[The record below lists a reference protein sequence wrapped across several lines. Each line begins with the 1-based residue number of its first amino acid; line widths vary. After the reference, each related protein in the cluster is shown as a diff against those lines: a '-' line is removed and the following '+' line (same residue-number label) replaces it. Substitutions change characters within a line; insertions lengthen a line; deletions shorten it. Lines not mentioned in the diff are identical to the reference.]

1 MTAEDIIIRPVLTEK
16 SNDGVVAKRYAFMVD
31 TRADKKQ
38 IKAAVESVFDVKV
51 ESVNVVNVRGKYK
64 RQGRT
69 GGYTSKGKKA
79 YFTLTQASKA
89 IPFFETL
96 S

>member
-1 MTAEDIIIRPVLTEK
+1 MIAEDIIIKPVLSEK
-16 SNDGVVAKRYAFMVD
+16 STQGVNGKRYAFIVD
-31 TRADKKQ
+31 PRAGKTQ
-38 IKAAVESVFDVKV
+38 IKAAVEQAFGVSV
-51 ESVNVVNVRGKYK
+51 ESVNIVNVPGKPK

-69 GGYTSKGKKA
+69 SGHTAARKKA
-79 YFTLTQASKA
+79 YVTLTPSSKA

>member
-1 MTAEDIIIRPVLTEK
+1 MNAHDIIKSPVLTEK
-16 SNDGVVAKRYAFMVD
+16 SNASVAQKRYVFMVD
-31 TRADKKQ
+31 TRADKVQ

-51 ESVNVVNVRGKYK
+51 ESVNVVNVSGKFK

-79 YFTLTQASKA
+79 YVTLTSDSKA

>member
-1 MTAEDIIIRPVLTEK
+1 MIAEDVIIKPVLSEK
-16 SNDGVVAKRYAFMVD
+16 STQGVSGKRYAFIVD
-31 TRADKKQ
+31 PRADKKQ
-38 IKAAVESVFDVKV
+38 IKAAVEQAFGVSVDTVNI
-51 ESVNVVNVRGKYK
+51 VNVPGKPK

-69 GGYTSKGKKA
+69 SGYTAARKKA
-79 YFTLTQASKA
+79 YVTLTAASKA

>member
-1 MTAEDIIIRPVLTEK
+1 MIAEDIIIKPVLSEK
-16 SNDGVVAKRYAFMVD
+16 STLGVNSKRYAFIVD
-31 TRADKKQ
+31 PRAGKKQ
-38 IKAAVESVFDVKV
+38 IKAAVEQVFGVTV
-51 ESVNVVNVRGKYK
+51 ETVNIVNVPGKPK

-69 GGYTSKGKKA
+69 SGYTAARKKA
-79 YFTLTQASKA
+79 YVTLTEASKA

>member
-1 MTAEDIIIRPVLTEK
+1 MQPEQIIISPVLTEK
-16 SNDGVVAKRYAFMVD
+16 SNLGIAGKRYVFMVD
-31 TRADKKQ
+31 VRADKKQ
-38 IKAAVESVFDVKV
+38 VKAAVETIFGVDV
-51 ESVNVVNVRGKYK
+51 ESVNIVNVRGKLK

-69 GGYTSKGKKA
+69 QGYTAKGKKA
-79 YFTLTQASKA
+79 YVQLTDASKA

>member
-1 MTAEDIIIRPVLTEK
+1 MLAEDIIISPVLTEK
-16 SNDGVVAKRYAFMVD
+16 SSDGIAAKRYAFYVD
-31 TRADKKQ
+31 VRAGKKQ
-38 IKAAVESVFDVKV
+38 IKAAVEQQFGV
-51 ESVNVVNVRGKYK
+51 EVERINVVNVRGKLK

-69 GGYTSKGKKA
+69 QGYTAKRKKA
-79 YFTLTQASKA
+79 YVTLTEASKA

>member
-1 MTAEDIIIRPVLTEK
+1 MTAEDIIVSPVLTEK
-16 SNDGVVAKRYAFMVD
+16 SNDNIHAKRYAFIVD
-31 TRADKKQ
+31 VRADKTQ
-38 IKAAVESVFDVKV
+38 VKAAVEQLFDVKV
-51 ESVNVVNVRGKYK
+51 AKVNIVNVRGKFK

-69 GGYTSKGKKA
+69 SGYTADRKKA
-79 YFTLTQASKA
+79 YVTLTDASKA

>member
-1 MTAEDIIIRPVLTEK
+1 MTAHDIIIRPVLTEK
-16 SNDGVVAKRYAFMVD
+16 SNDGVGAKRYVFMVD
-31 TRADKKQ
+31 PRADKVQ
-38 IKAAVESVFDVKV
+38 IKAAVEQAFDVQV
-51 ESVNVVNVRGKYK
+51 ESVNVVNVRGKLK

-69 GGYTSKGKKA
+69 QGYTSKGKKA
-79 YFTLTQASKA
+79 YVTLAASSKA

>member
-1 MTAEDIIIRPVLTEK
+1 MIAEDVIISPVLTEK
-16 SNDGVVAKRYAFMVD
+16 SNDGISSKRYAFIVD
-31 TRADKKQ
+31 ARADKTR
-38 IKAAVESVFDVKV
+38 IKAAVEKAFGVTV
-51 ESVNVVNVRGKYK
+51 ESVNVVNVPRKPK

-69 GGYTSKGKKA
+69 SGYTAARKKA
-79 YFTLTQASKA
+79 YVKLTDNSKA